1 MPAAAANAADDQGV
15 ASSRMSYSRFLV
27 RGPHRPRIRWQFL
40 RLSEISR
47 RRFSDALGRRAAH
60 IASMRAIERLV
71 AIIARDL
78 NVPIPRA
85 TPKTTSVDFAP
96 GGSFLYL
103 STFFTTRRFR

>member
-27 RGPHRPRIRWQFL
+27 RGPPHPRIRWHFEAL
-40 RLSEISR
+40 RDLR

-60 IASMRAIERLV
+60 IASMRAIERFV

-85 TPKTTSVDFAP
+85 TPKTTSLDFAP
-96 GGSFLYL
+96 GGSFTFPL
-103 STFFTTRRFR
+103 FFTTRRFR